1 MNKLLEDTIRRI
13 IREELIT
20 PPQIPNTMN
29 FWHGGNLDN
38 YRDVI
43 SQKAGRY
50 EFGPGLYLITKYDE
64 AIKYAKGSRKLYLVT
79 VAIGTQLEHATIN
92 IDTAKNFISK
102 YVIPNKRVLVMSY
115 INNRLDNNIIPAA
128 IFNNIL
134 INNDAIKPVNTK
146 QLRQFYLENEIDYS
160 IINNPFGWGE
170 NMMILYNMN
179 KIVNIIRI
187 NPKDRMTD
195 YDLK

>member
-1 MNKLLEDTIRRI
+1 MDKLLENTLRRI

-20 PPQIPNTMN
+20 PPEIPGTMN

-38 YRDVI
+38 YDDVI
-43 SQKAGRY
+43 AQKSGRY

-79 VAIGTQLEHATIN
+79 VAIGNDLEHAVIN
-92 IDTAKNFISK
+92 IDTVKNFILK
-102 YVIPNKRVLVMSY
+102 YVMSNKKPLVMQY
-115 INNRLDNNIIPAA
+115 INARTNDNTIPAF

-134 INNDAIKPVNTK
+134 INNDAIKPGNTNH
-146 QLRQFYLENEIDYS
+146 LRQFYLDNGIDYS
-160 IINNPFGWGE
+160 IVNNPFGWGE
-170 NMMILYNMN
+170 DMMVLFNMK

-187 NPKDRMTD
+187 NPKDRLVN
-195 YDLK
+195 YDL